1 VVLLVAITLS
11 GFGGLDGGEN
21 HEGKRRE
28 KEKDDIF
35 LEGES
40 SANRGCDM
48 RQDGLSGQKFRMKV
62 GRCLVALLNLSFTSN
77 LNPLG
82 LER

>member
-1 VVLLVAITLS
+1 MEVEIAIPAVSSTSMASFISLVAITLS

-40 SANRGCDM
+40 SADRGCL
-48 RQDGLSGQKFRMKV
+48 QVSI
-62 GRCLVALLNLSFTSN
+62 
-77 LNPLG
+77 
-82 LER
+82 